1 MVGGSDPDRFDAGA
15 DAGFEEG
22 VDADYGAEF
31 DGAEFDGAEFDG
43 GRIEWFAV
51 STSPARTA
59 RTARTVQPVRPRG
72 RGPGPV
78 GYVVP
83 TAAIALLVI
92 VAMVQQVRTER
103 SDQGRGTSAS
113 PSASRSAPAASKTGV
128 RGPLPPDSRLP
139 TVTTVGRPVLG
150 VTAGWELFARG
161 PRVVARIQLAAG
173 VITRTAVPPLD
184 SSGAVSFVVGRDR
197 AVVRPLD
204 FVAGYVVADGQ
215 PARGLVTATMRAGP
229 VLAGPDAQ
237 HVWVRSPDDTGM
249 VLAGLDGRLTDTTL
263 LVDPG
268 TASSDGDGYVLFDDA
283 GGVYDARADGIR
295 RITTGKLLAVGPRSW
310 LALEC
315 DDRHVCATYV
325 IDRAS
330 GARRALG
337 RKDDPNMTRGVISP
351 DGATAALIRQ
361 ESFDGPT
368 LHLLDLV
375 TGQDRR
381 LEFGLDSAPDEQALL
396 WSPDSRWLFA
406 IGANGRLAAIDHSG
420 RVHRLDLALPPLTQ
434 LALRNRSAAKQ

>member
-1 MVGGSDPDRFDAGA
+1 MVGGSDQACFDAGA
-15 DAGFEEG
+15 EDGF
-22 VDADYGAEF
+22 DADDGAEF

-59 RTARTVQPVRPRG
+59 RPARPARPAGPRG
-72 RGPGPV
+72 RGPSPV
-78 GYVVP
+78 RYVAAA
-83 TAAIALLVI
+83 AAIALLVI

-103 SDQGRGTSAS
+103 SDQGRGTSAA
-113 PSASRSAPAASKTGV
+113 PTASRSAPAASTSGV
-128 RGPLPPDSRLP
+128 RTPTPPDSRLP
-139 TVTTVGRPVLG
+139 KITTLGRPLLG
-150 VTAGWELFARG
+150 VTSGWELFARG

-215 PARGLVTATMRAGP
+215 PARILVTASMRAGP

-249 VLAGLDGRLTDTTL
+249 VLAGLDGRLTGTTL
-263 LVDPG
+263 SVDPG

-283 GGVYDARADGIR
+283 GGVYDARAAGVR
-295 RITTGKLLAVGPRSW
+295 RVTTGKLLAVGPRNW

-315 DDRHVCATYV
+315 DDRHVCATFV

-330 GARRALG
+330 GTRHALG

-351 DGATAALIRQ
+351 DGVTAALVRQ

-375 TGQDRR
+375 SGQDRR
-381 LEFGLDSAPDEQALL
+381 LDFGLDAAPDEQALL

-406 IGANGRLAAIDHSG
+406 IGADGRLAAVDHSG
-420 RVHRLDLALPPLTQ
+420 RIHRLDLALPPLTQ
-434 LALRNRSAAKQ
+434 LASRNSSAATQ